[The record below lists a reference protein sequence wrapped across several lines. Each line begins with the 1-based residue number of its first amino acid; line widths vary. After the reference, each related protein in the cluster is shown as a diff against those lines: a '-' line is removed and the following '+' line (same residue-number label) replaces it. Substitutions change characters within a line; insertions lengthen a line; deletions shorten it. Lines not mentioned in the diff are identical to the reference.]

1 MNNTIGAETK
11 VYKNVETNLN
21 LKDTDLT
28 KYIFLTGLI
37 DQKDAKLLVGLQN
50 SIINFGN
57 SPSHHSN
64 RNIR

>member
-37 DQKDAKLLVGLQN
+37 DQKVAKFYPNVANKLLNPKTQ
-50 SIINFGN
+50 FK
-57 SPSHHSN
+57 
-64 RNIR
+64 